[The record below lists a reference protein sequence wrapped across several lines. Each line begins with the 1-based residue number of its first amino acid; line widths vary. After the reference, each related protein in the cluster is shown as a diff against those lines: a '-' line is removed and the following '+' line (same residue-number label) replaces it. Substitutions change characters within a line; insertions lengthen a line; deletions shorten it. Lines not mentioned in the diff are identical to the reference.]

1 MEPGLYESLVTRL
14 LSQKI
19 SAAELAPA
27 TARVDDADVPYVL
40 ARHIAATA
48 ERVLTSRPSAQRLE
62 LVARLLEVL
71 EERDDDV
78 VPPPRQLLSLLP
90 RTPLGHEPA
99 PLGRPATP
107 LTEAA
112 LLTNA
117 RGEPGLGAELRAEMG
132 SADDVSL
139 LCAFVKWHGLR
150 LLEAELT
157 ALRDRQ
163 VPLRVITT
171 TYMGATERRA
181 LDRLVRD
188 FGGEVRI
195 QYDADRTRLHA
206 KAWLFERRTGFA
218 TAYVGSS
225 NLSRAALLDGV
236 EWNVRLSQ
244 AGTPSLLQKFRA
256 TFETYW
262 NDPSF
267 ESYDPDRDGDRL
279 DDALGHA
286 DAASRGIVVDLSG
299 LDVRPYAFQQAILDA
314 VAAERLVHGRHRNLV
329 VAATGTGKTVIAALD
344 YLRLCAGNDR
354 PTLLF
359 VAHRREI
366 LEQSLRTYREVL
378 KDASFGELWFGDRR
392 PERGKHVFAS
402 IQSIQSHGARN
413 IPADAFD
420 IVVID
425 EFHHAQAPTYRR
437 LIEHLTPVE
446 LLGLTATPE
455 RTDGL
460 DVRAFFDGRTA
471 AELRLWD
478 ALENDL
484 LTPFHYFG
492 VADNVDLAGIK
503 WTRGRYDEA
512 ALSNVYTGNDARAA
526 LVIRQVRDKI
536 ADLGGMRALGFCVGV
551 AHARYMAQVFADAGI
566 PARALS
572 GETSPHERKAALDA
586 LRSGAIKVLFA
597 ADLLNEGVDLPD
609 VDTVLFLRP
618 TESATI
624 FLQQLG
630 RGLRRTATKP
640 VLTALDFVGHHRKE
654 FRFDLRFRALTGA
667 TGKSLRTQIE
677 HGFPFLPSGTRIVLD
692 EQTQQAVLESIRAQL
707 PNSKPRIIEEIR
719 AVGDVPLAHFLDAS
733 GVGLSDILRTGRG
746 WTAMRRA
753 AGVETRPAGPLEETI
768 GKRARALAHV
778 DDAERVALYRRLL
791 LPNAPRYNELTE
803 AERAFARMLYFSL
816 FPSAGASRDY
826 TADLMAAGR
835 ERAAFDELGQ
845 VVDVAYDS
853 VRHTVLASAGLLHD
867 LPLRLHAHYQ
877 REEALAGLGWASL
890 DRTPKSFMEGVL
902 FQRDRNLD
910 AFFITVRK
918 SEADF
923 SPTTMYR
930 DYPIS
935 TTLLHWESQSTT
947 SLSSPTGRRYVD
959 GTSTVVLFVR
969 VAASNDFGTAPYTYL
984 GPAHYVKHEGERP
997 IAITWRLDEPMPAE
1011 LFAASSAAVA

>member
-14 LSQKI
+14 LSR
-19 SAAELAPA
+19 SLDDAELVAT
-27 TARVDDADVPYVL
+27 TARVDDADAAHVL
-40 ARHIAATA
+40 ARHVAATA
-48 ERVLTSRPSAQRLE
+48 ERALASRPAAQRLE
-62 LVARLLEVL
+62 LVGQLMEVL
-71 EERDDDV
+71 EQDDDEV
-78 VPPPRQLLSLLP
+78 LPPARQLLSLLP
-90 RTPLGHEPA
+90 RTPLGHEPT

-117 RGEPGLGAELRAEMG
+117 RGEPGLGAELGAEMA

-157 ALRDRQ
+157 GLRERK

-188 FGGEVRI
+188 FGAQVRI

-225 NLSRAALLDGV
+225 NLSRAALLDSV

-244 AGTPSLLQKFRA
+244 PSTPSLLQKFRA

-267 ESYDPDRDGDRL
+267 ELYDPERDRDRL
-279 DDALGHA
+279 DDALGRA
-286 DAASRGIVVDLSG
+286 DDASRGMVVDLSG
-299 LDVRPYAFQQAILDA
+299 LDVRPYPFQQAILDSL
-314 VAAERLVHGRHRNLV
+314 AAERVVHDRHRNLV
-329 VAATGTGKTVIAALD
+329 VAATGTGKTIIAALD
-344 YLRLCAGNDR
+344 YQRLCSGNDR

-378 KDASFGELWFGDRR
+378 KDASFGELWLGDRR

-402 IQSIQSHGARN
+402 IQSIQSHGAAN

-455 RTDGL
+455 RSDGL

-478 ALENDL
+478 ALEHDL

-492 VADNVDLAGIK
+492 VADNVDLAGIT

-526 LVIRQVRDKI
+526 LVLRQVRDKI
-536 ADLGGMRALGFCVGV
+536 ADVSGMRALGFCVGV
-551 AHARYMAQVFADAGI
+551 AHAQYMARVFAEAGI

-572 GETSPHERKAALDA
+572 GDTSTHERKAALDA
-586 LRSGAIKVLFA
+586 LRSGDVKVLFA

-618 TESATI
+618 TESATV

-654 FRFDLRFRALTGA
+654 FRFDQRFRALTGA

-677 HGFPFLPSGTRIVLD
+677 HGFPFLPSGTRILLD
-692 EQTQQAVLESIRAQL
+692 EQTQRAVLESIRAQL
-707 PNSKPRIIEEIR
+707 PNSRPKLIEEIR
-719 AVGDVPLAHFLDAS
+719 AVGDVPLAHFLDES
-733 GVGLSDILRTGRG
+733 GVGLADVLRSGRG

-753 AGVETRPAGPLEETI
+753 AGLETRPQGPLEEVL

-778 DDAERVALYRRLL
+778 DDSERAGLYSRLL
-791 LPNAPRYNELTE
+791 RPGAPRFDELSE
-803 AERAFARMLYFSL
+803 GERAFARMLYFSL
-816 FPSAGASRDY
+816 FPSAGSHRDY
-826 TADLMAAGR
+826 TADLAAVA
-835 ERAAFDELGQ
+835 EEPACSDELRQ
-845 VVDVAYDS
+845 VVDIAFDG
-853 VRHTVLASAGLLHD
+853 VRHTVLEPYGPLQE

-877 REEALAGLGWASL
+877 REEALAGLDWARL

-902 FQRDRNLD
+902 FQRDRNID
-910 AFFITVRK
+910 AFFVTVRK

-935 TTLLHWESQSTT
+935 PTLFHWESQSVT
-947 SLSSPTGRRYVD
+947 SLGSPTGRRYVD

-969 VAASNDFGTAPYTYL
+969 VAASNEFGTAPYTYL
-984 GPAHYVKHEGERP
+984 GPAHYMKHEGERP